1 VLQPHGT
8 HLMLLGLED
17 ALKAGEHLILT
28 LEFANAGSVDV
39 VVPVS
44 ANAPATTSAN
54 P

>member
-1 VLQPHGT
+1 MLKPGGT

-17 ALKAGEHLILT
+17 ALKAGEQLILT
-28 LEFANAGSVDV
+28 LEFANAGSIDV

-44 ANAPATTSAN
+44 ASAPATTSAN

>member
-1 VLQPHGT
+1 
-8 HLMLLGLED
+8 MLLGLED
-17 ALKAGEHLILT
+17 ALKAGEQLILT